1 MSENI
6 REILHWILT
15 LLALAFTLFVMIR
28 LLAKWI
34 ATRRAPVKT
43 VKAQVV
49 DKQTREVFSKYNG
62 SGKRKEYIVT
72 FSAEGERL
80 SFYVS
85 EFSYDGYRINEWGTL
100 TYQGGRLVD
109 FR

>member
-1 MSENI
+1 MPENI
-6 REILHWILT
+6 GDMFHWIMT

-28 LLAKWI
+28 LIAKWI
-34 ATRRAPVKT
+34 ATRHAPVKT

-49 DKQTREVFSKYNG
+49 NKQTREVFSKYDG
-62 SGKRKEYIVT
+62 AGKRKQYVVT
-72 FSAEGERL
+72 FSAEGKRL

-85 EFSYDGYRINEWGTL
+85 EFSYGGYRINEWGTL
-100 TYQGGRLVD
+100 KYQGSRLVD

>member
-6 REILHWILT
+6 REILQWIVT
-15 LLALAFTLFVMIR
+15 LLAIAFSLFVMIR
-28 LLAKWI
+28 LIARWI
-34 ATRRAPVKT
+34 AARHEPVKT

-49 DKQTREVFSKYNG
+49 DKFSKYAG
-62 SGKRKEYIVT
+62 SGKRKQYIVV
-72 FSAEGERL
+72 FSAEGKRL

-85 EFSYDGYRINEWGTL
+85 EFSYGGYRVNEWGTL
-100 TYQGGRLVD
+100 TYQGSRLVD